1 MMSKL
6 RNGLALLAPLCLLGC
21 TDAPFLIAN
30 LPTLLSSTT
39 VRRDLAYGR
48 EQTQTLDLYI
58 PKTTSKTVLPVIVFF
73 YGGRWTEGGKS
84 LYRFAADALAKQ
96 GFIVAV
102 PDYRKYPQVK
112 FPAFVEDGAAVVA
125 WVHDNIAAHGGGPE
139 RIFLAGH
146 SAGAHIGALIAAD
159 PHYLQA
165 HRKSRSVVKGFA
177 GLAGPYAFVPEDED
191 LKDMFGPPERYPQ
204 MQAPTFIDG
213 GQPPMLLL
221 HGRDDTSVR
230 LYNQDRLAAA
240 IAAKGG
246 KVETAVYPGIDHIE
260 ILGALTVFWRYK
272 APVKADMM
280 RFFREE
286 AAALDAGRTDIETR
300 QE

>member
-1 MMSKL
+1 
-6 RNGLALLAPLCLLGC
+6 
-21 TDAPFLIAN
+21 
-30 LPTLLSSTT
+30 
-39 VRRDLAYGR
+39 
-48 EQTQTLDLYI
+48 
-58 PKTTSKTVLPVIVFF
+58 
-73 YGGRWTEGGKS
+73 
-84 LYRFAADALAKQ
+84 
-96 GFIVAV
+96 
-102 PDYRKYPQVK
+102 
-112 FPAFVEDGAAVVA
+112 
-125 WVHDNIAAHGGGPE
+125 
-139 RIFLAGH
+139 
-146 SAGAHIGALIAAD
+146 
-159 PHYLQA
+159 
-165 HRKSRSVVKGFA
+165 
-177 GLAGPYAFVPEDED
+177 
-191 LKDMFGPPERYPQ
+191 

-272 APVKADMM
+272 APVKADMT

-286 AAALDAGRTDIETR
+286 AAALDAGRTRIETG